1 MSQTADRVNRPRRT
15 DPRFIRVG
23 SFALVA
29 ARAVRGAVILAL
41 GGSRWFRR
49 SAILETYFDESVQGT
64 RYRFQGSSIEV
75 SCSGR

>member
-23 SFALVA
+23 SFALGG
-29 ARAVRGAVILAL
+29 ARAVRAVILAL

-49 SAILETYFDESVQGT
+49 SAILETYFDESVQGLDIGSKVK
-64 RYRFQGSSIEV
+64 YRGV
-75 SCSGR
+75 VLGR